1 MTINIL
7 KLKDVLDKT
16 KLSKSTIYN
25 KISDGDF
32 PKQIKLGERSIGF
45 IESEVNEWLLA
56 RLAESRRS
64 QEGI

>member
-32 PKQIKLGERSIGF
+32 PKQIKLGERSVGF
-45 IESEVNEWLLA
+45 IESEVNEWILS
-56 RLAESRRS
+56 RLAESRRNR
-64 QEGI
+64 EGI